1 MFGIEVNGVWCE
13 SCLCGNAL
21 ELASEALNGALW
33 MGSYLQGFP
42 FSVIRKTQDSNA
54 SSYRTESSKA
64 VETRLRGKS
73 SGSE

>member
-1 MFGIEVNGVWCE
+1 MFGIEVNGVWRE

-42 FSVIRKTQDSNA
+42 FSVIRKHMTVMLALIEQNA
-54 SSYRTESSKA
+54 S
-64 VETRLRGKS
+64 RLWRRG
-73 SGSE
+73 